1 MAANALR
8 TSCELVARHARSLS
22 RSLREVRLLTG
33 SQVPVTVPQSAKG
46 APGRI
51 AHRHISHSSLGFFGD
66 TILRMMRTA
75 AIAVYCSTHVFHAH
89 RVEQH
94 SVRFKW

>member
-51 AHRHISHSSLGFFGD
+51 ARRHISHSSLGFFGD
-66 TILRMMRTA
+66 TILLRMMRTA
-75 AIAVYCSTHVFHAH
+75 AIAVYCTHM
-89 RVEQH
+89 
-94 SVRFKW
+94 